1 MPEPGIVSFEE
12 GIEVD
17 GKRWLSRR
25 RVHRLWYNRSG
36 LKKTLHVTAIAA
48 LTILFIFLFL
58 RNSDP
63 GRVWQII
70 RSTNL
75 GWFALGL
82 MANVGALICRTLRW
96 RTILDPVEP
105 PSFYSTFFANAV
117 GYMLST
123 ILPVRAGDFAR
134 PALLSR
140 RTKIK
145 FSTALGTVLTERVF
159 DLFAILILFVT
170 FVLTAGSTF
179 TADPVTAR
187 KFLIIQSAAVTAGL
201 LLVGMATLVV
211 AIMLFGSKLRRA
223 HEKLGR
229 LVPQRF
235 REGWMRFFDSF
246 VGSLA
251 LVRRSN
257 ALPRVVVLTAGI
269 WVCLASQFY
278 FSLLALRH
286 PLPFSSGF
294 FLTSVTILGLMIPTP
309 GGVGGFHK
317 ACQVVLTNFYHFNV
331 SASVAVALVVHVV
344 GVAPVI
350 LIGAILVAREGIS
363 WRQLS
368 AIPEE
373 VEGKSEAPP
382 ESGKASF

>member
-1 MPEPGIVSFEE
+1 M
-12 GIEVD
+12 
-17 GKRWLSRR
+17 KRI
-25 RVHRLWYNRSG
+25 
-36 LKKTLHVTAIAA
+36 LHVTAIAA
-48 LTILFIFLFL
+48 LTIIFIGLFL

-63 GRVWQII
+63 GKVWEII
-70 RSTNL
+70 RSTSL
-75 GWFALGL
+75 GWFFLGL

-96 RTILDPVEP
+96 RTILNPSEP
-105 PSFYSTFFANAV
+105 PPFYSTFFANAV

-123 ILPVRAGDFAR
+123 ILPVRAGDIAR

-159 DLFAILILFVT
+159 DLFAILTLFVV
-170 FVLTAGSTF
+170 FVVTAGGRF
-179 TADPVTAR
+179 TSDPLTAR

-201 LLVGMATLVV
+201 LLVAMATLVG
-211 AIMLFGSKLRRA
+211 AIFLFGEKLRRA

-229 LVPQRF
+229 IVPRRF

-251 LVRRSN
+251 LARRGN
-257 ALPRVVVLTAGI
+257 ALPKVIVLTAGI
-269 WVCLASQFY
+269 WLCLASQFY

-331 SASVAVALVVHVV
+331 SASVAVALVVHIV
-344 GVAPVI
+344 GVLPVI
-350 LIGAILVAREGIS
+350 VIGATLVLREGIT

-368 AIPEE
+368 SIKEE
-373 VEGKSEAPP
+373 VGEDG
-382 ESGKASF
+382 ESSQ